1 MKFSTQ
7 ETKILFVL
15 SAIIGIYDFFNIPFN
30 SFLITSVFACL
41 LYGFTKSPYFIAFVY
56 LVPQFIKFINFLLG
70 KKEKFQDANAISNRL
85 QTNFKLNKN
94 GIPTTQYNN
103 GVNLNPETPT
113 KEYFQD
119 ANSVSQRV
127 EKIMK
132 DNSIKKPSNVSGLVD
147 ISQTTGVYPIEG
159 TPSYPNFMEA
169 TAKISGSDL
178 NTNTRINTVPES
190 SVPVIGTIENKMM
203 DRPYIATYDDISV
216 STALK
221 RTTNDNPLL
230 YASNLKSVDM

>member
-7 ETKILFVL
+7 ETKILFIL
-15 SAIIGIYDFFNIPFN
+15 SAIIGLYDFFNIPFT
-30 SFLITSVFACL
+30 SFLITSVFAGL

-56 LVPQFIKFINFLLG
+56 LVPQFIKLINFLLG
-70 KKEKFQDANAISNRL
+70 KKEKFQDANAISNRIK
-85 QTNFKLNKN
+85 TNFKLNN
-94 GIPTTQYNN
+94 NTQYNT

-113 KEYFQD
+113 KEYFQN

-132 DNSIKKPSNVSGLVD
+132 DNSIKKPNQVSGLVD
-147 ISQTTGVYPIEG
+147 ISEPSSVYPIQG
-159 TPSYPNFMEA
+159 MPSYPNFMEE

-178 NTNTRINTVPES
+178 TTNTRITTVPES
-190 SVPVIGTIENKMM
+190 SVPMIGTVENKMM
-203 DRPYIATYDDISV
+203 DRPYISTYDDISV

>member
-7 ETKILFVL
+7 ETKILFIL
-15 SAIIGIYDFFNIPFN
+15 SAIIGLYDFFNIPFT
-30 SFLITSVFACL
+30 SFLITSVFAGL

-56 LVPQFIKFINFLLG
+56 LVPQFIKLINFLLG
-70 KKEKFQDANAISNRL
+70 KKESFQDANAISNRIK
-85 QTNFKLNKN
+85 TNFKLNN
-94 GIPTTQYNN
+94 NTQYNT

-113 KEYFQD
+113 KEYFQN

-132 DNSIKKPSNVSGLVD
+132 DNSIKKPNQVSGLVD
-147 ISQTTGVYPIEG
+147 ISEPSSVYPIQG
-159 TPSYPNFMEA
+159 MPSYPNFMEE

-178 NTNTRINTVPES
+178 TTNTRITTVPES
-190 SVPVIGTIENKMM
+190 SVPMIGTVENKMM
-203 DRPYIATYDDISV
+203 DRPYISTYDDISV

>member
-7 ETKILFVL
+7 ETKILFIL
-15 SAIIGIYDFFNIPFN
+15 SAIIGLYDFFNIPFT
-30 SFLITSVFACL
+30 SFLITSVFAGL

-56 LVPQFIKFINFLLG
+56 LVPQFIKLINFLLG
-70 KKEKFQDANAISNRL
+70 KKEKFQDANAISNRIK
-85 QTNFKLNKN
+85 TNFKLNN
-94 GIPTTQYNN
+94 NTQYNT

-113 KEYFQD
+113 KEYFQN

-132 DNSIKKPSNVSGLVD
+132 DNSIKKPNQVSGLVD
-147 ISQTTGVYPIEG
+147 ISEPSSVYPIQG
-159 TPSYPNFMEA
+159 MPSYPNFMEE

-178 NTNTRINTVPES
+178 TTNTRINTVPES
-190 SVPVIGTIENKMM
+190 SMPMIGTVENKMM
-203 DRPYIATYDDISV
+203 DRPYISTYDDISV

>member
-7 ETKILFVL
+7 ETKILFIL
-15 SAIIGIYDFFNIPFN
+15 SAIIGLYDFFNIPFN
-30 SFLITSVFACL
+30 SFLITSVFAGL
-41 LYGFTKSPYFIAFVY
+41 IYGFTKSPYFIAFVY
-56 LVPQFIKFINFLLG
+56 LIPQFIKLINFLLG
-70 KKEKFQDANAISNRL
+70 KKEKFQNANAISNRL

-94 GIPTTQYNN
+94 KQYNN

-119 ANSVSQRV
+119 VNSVSQRV

-132 DNSIKKPSNVSGLVD
+132 NNAIKKSENPSGLVD
-147 ISQTTGVYPIEG
+147 VTESTGEYPKNVDGI
-159 TPSYPNFMEA
+159 PSYPNFMEA
-169 TAKISGSDL
+169 TANISGTDL
-178 NTNTRINTVPES
+178 TTNTRINTIPES
-190 SVPVIGTIENKMM
+190 NVPAVGTVENKMI
-203 DRPYIATYDDISV
+203 DRPYISTYDDISI